1 MPAIVNLSHGRP
13 YLAIPGPSVVPD
25 RVQRAMHRA
34 APNIYEGELHSL
46 TASLWPDLRAVA
58 GTVHNV
64 ACYIG
69 NGHALWEAVNTNLFS
84 RGDKVLVLASGAFG
98 LGWANVASAMGV
110 DVEIMDFGRSSAP
123 DMARVEARLR
133 ADAGAQIVAVLTT
146 HVDTATTAR
155 TDVVALR
162 AAMNRA
168 GHPALLAVDCIAS
181 MGCDEFRMDDWGVDV
196 AFAASQKGLLLPP
209 GIGFVWFS
217 EKARAVGRKANLRT
231 PYWDWTPRADGPE
244 FWQYWHGT
252 APTHHLY
259 GLREALTM
267 LVH

>member
-1 MPAIVNLSHGRP
+1 LAQNAAKGRKMPAIVNLYHGRP

-98 LGWANVASAMGV
+98 LGWANVASAMAV
-110 DVEIMDFGRSSAP
+110 DVEIMDFGRQLVTVKLSGQLSS
-123 DMARVEARLR
+123 R
-133 ADAGAQIVAVLTT
+133 
-146 HVDTATTAR
+146 
-155 TDVVALR
+155 
-162 AAMNRA
+162 
-168 GHPALLAVDCIAS
+168 S
-181 MGCDEFRMDDWGVDV
+181 
-196 AFAASQKGLLLPP
+196 
-209 GIGFVWFS
+209 
-217 EKARAVGRKANLRT
+217 
-231 PYWDWTPRADGPE
+231 
-244 FWQYWHGT
+244 
-252 APTHHLY
+252 
-259 GLREALTM
+259 
-267 LVH
+267 